1 MVCAKKYTLG
11 DICLKAG
18 RETALYHLKSANT
31 VGLYQQTCYQK
42 SHAKTGANRSHQKTD
57 DALLQLQAL

>member
-1 MVCAKKYTLG
+1 MCY
-11 DICLKAG
+11 ISF
-18 RETALYHLKSANT
+18 EISYST